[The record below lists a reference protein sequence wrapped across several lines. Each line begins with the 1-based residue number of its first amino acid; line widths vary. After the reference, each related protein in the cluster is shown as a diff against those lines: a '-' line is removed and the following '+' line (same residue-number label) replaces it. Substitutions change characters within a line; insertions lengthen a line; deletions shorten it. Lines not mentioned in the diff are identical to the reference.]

1 MSPRAGSLP
10 GVRRGG
16 SGRLLGLT
24 LIEVVVTIAV
34 LSILAAMV
42 LPIAKVTLKREK
54 EMELR
59 RVLRQMREAIDEYKK
74 YSDSGLIQKQGLMS
88 VGYPEDLDILVE
100 GTPQVGAIDRKLR
113 FLRRI
118 PVDPMT
124 GEAVWGQRSVQ
135 DDPDSSSWGGQ
146 NVFDVYSLSPG
157 TALDGSKYS
166 DW

>member
-1 MSPRAGSLP
+1 MIRMERPSAVPGARRA
-10 GVRRGG
+10 R
-16 SGRLLGLT
+16 SGGLT
-24 LIEVVVTIAV
+24 LIELVVTIAI
-34 LSILAAMV
+34 LSILASMV

-54 EMELR
+54 ELELR
-59 RVLRQMREAIDEYKK
+59 RSLRTMREAIDEYKK
-74 YSDSGLIQKQGLMS
+74 YSDSGLIQKRGLRAQ
-88 VGYPEDLDILVE
+88 GYPEDLEILVE
-100 GTPQVGAIDRKLR
+100 GVAQVGAIDKKLR

-124 GEAVWGQRSVQ
+124 GEPIWGLRSTM
-135 DDPDSSSWGGQ
+135 DEPDSTSWGGQ

>member
-1 MSPRAGSLP
+1 MIELRRQMS
-10 GVRRGG
+10 VRRRGA
-16 SGRLLGLT
+16 LGLT
-24 LIEVVVTIAV
+24 LLELVVTVAV

-59 RVLRQMREAIDEYKK
+59 RALRLMRNAIDEYKK
-74 YSDSGLIQKQGLMS
+74 YSDAGLIQKRGLTS
-88 VGYPEDLDILVE
+88 LGYPEDLDILVE
-100 GTPQVGAIDRKLR
+100 GVSQVGAIDKKLR

-118 PVDPMT
+118 PIDPMT
-124 GEAVWGQRSVQ
+124 GEAVWGKRSIQ
-135 DDPDSSSWGGQ
+135 DDHDATSWGGE

-157 TALDGSKYS
+157 TALDGTAYS

>member
-1 MSPRAGSLP
+1 MIEMTLALRM
-10 GVRRGG
+10 RR
-16 SGRLLGLT
+16 REALGLT
-24 LIEVVVTIAV
+24 LLELVVTIAI

-59 RVLRQMREAIDEYKK
+59 RVLRIMREGIDEYKK
-74 YSDSGLIQKQGLMS
+74 YSDAGLIQKKGLTS
-88 VGYPEDLDILVE
+88 FGYPEDLEILVE
-100 GTPQVGAIDRKLR
+100 GVSQVGAIDKKLR

-118 PVDPMT
+118 PIDPMT
-124 GEAVWGQRSVQ
+124 GEAVWGMRSVQ
-135 DDPDSSSWGGQ
+135 DDPDSTSYGGQ

-157 TALDGSKYS
+157 TALDGTEYS

>member
-1 MSPRAGSLP
+1 MS
-10 GVRRGG
+10 VRRRGA
-16 SGRLLGLT
+16 LGLT
-24 LIEVVVTIAV
+24 LLELVVTIAV

-59 RVLRQMREAIDEYKK
+59 RVLRRMREAIDEYKK
-74 YSDSGLIQKQGLMS
+74 YSDAGLIQKKGLQS
-88 VGYPEDLDILVE
+88 FGYPEDLDVLVE
-100 GTPQVGAIDRKLR
+100 GVSQVGAIDKKLR

-118 PVDPMT
+118 PIDPMT
-124 GEAVWGQRSVQ
+124 GEAIWGKRSIQ
-135 DDPDSSSWGGQ
+135 DDPDDTSWGGQ

-157 TALDGSKYS
+157 VALDGTNYS